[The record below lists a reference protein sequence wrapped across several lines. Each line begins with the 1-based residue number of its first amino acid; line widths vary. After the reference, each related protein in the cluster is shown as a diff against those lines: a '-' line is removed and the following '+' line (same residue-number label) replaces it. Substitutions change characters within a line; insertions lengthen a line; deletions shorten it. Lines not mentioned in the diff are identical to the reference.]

1 MIDLAPQQIHL
12 EELPSFAAFLLKN
25 HIDNYTSDL
34 IRLSYE
40 VDVPLLK
47 FLKDFSDEEIF
58 QLSKN
63 SGIEFLTS
71 LSQNDMQGHSETSTQ
86 KWLANQLPIIK
97 KLDVVAEDI
106 TLINFVRGKTLKKW
120 IPFYAKEMELILKLY
135 NEVDDLVLYY
145 NTISTNAYIKIL
157 KQNIEEGL
165 HFSNNIINASPGIT
179 FIYDLVQRKEIYI
192 NGRVEEVTGFTP
204 EEVTAKTDL
213 IAALTHPDDME
224 GVSSFLI
231 SLVEDKEA
239 NTHVADYRFRNKSG
253 NYIWLRCYAVVY
265 KRDEAGRATQIL
277 GTSFEIT
284 REKETAKALA
294 RREQQLLEAQSISK
308 IGSYEWDLLT
318 DTSTHSPELAKIF
331 ENHTGVGID
340 RWMEKVHPDDVEKI
354 QTAIAESFKTGT
366 FTSEFRYEG
375 EKQEK
380 VILSKGSVVFDK
392 EKKPVTLIGT
402 VQDITERKRIE
413 EDLITNSMELQR
425 SNTQLEEFAFV
436 ASHDL
441 KEPLRKIS
449 MYSNIILR
457 SEWDKL
463 PEKTKINIEKISDA
477 SERMQK
483 LIEGIL
489 SYSLLE
495 KQSYKEKQS
504 LDKLLKEAI
513 QNLDYKIQETKAVIR
528 FEPLPEAY
536 VIPYQVQQLFQN
548 LIGNA
553 LKFCS
558 KNQPAEV
565 VISHTIL
572 PAHKV
577 NSKELRTPGCYI
589 QIDVTDNGIGFDNES
604 AQKIFG
610 LFKRLHTRAEYEGS
624 GLGLAICKKIVE
636 NHGGLIT
643 AHSQTGIGSTFT
655 VILPLDH

>member
-1 MIDLAPQQIHL
+1 MIDLAPPQIHL
-12 EELPSFAAFLLKN
+12 NELPSFAAFLLKN
-25 HIDNYTSDL
+25 HIDDYTRDI

-40 VDVPLLK
+40 VNVPLLK
-47 FLKDFSDEEIF
+47 FLKGFSHEEIF

-63 SGIEFLTS
+63 SGIEFLTR
-71 LSQNDMQGHSETSTQ
+71 LSKNDMQGHSETSTQ
-86 KWLANQLPIIK
+86 KWLANQLPIIQR
-97 KLDVVAEDI
+97 LDVVAEDI

-120 IPFYAKEMELILKLY
+120 IPSYAKEIELIIKLY
-135 NEVDDLVLYY
+135 DEVDDLVLYY
-145 NTISTNAYIKIL
+145 NTVSTNAYIKIL

-165 HFSNNIINASPGIT
+165 HFSGNIINASPGIT
-179 FIYDLVQRKEIYI
+179 FIYDLVQKKEVYI

-204 EEVTAKTDL
+204 DEVTANSNL
-213 IAALTHPDDME
+213 IAQLTHPDDV
-224 GVSSFLI
+224 GIVSFFLA
-231 SLVEDKEA
+231 SLMEDKQA

-265 KRDEAGRATQIL
+265 KRDASGQATQIL
-277 GTSFEIT
+277 GIAFEIT

-294 RREQQLLEAQSISK
+294 KREQQLLEAQAISK

-318 DTSTHSPELAKIF
+318 DTSTHSPELEKIF
-331 ENHTGVGID
+331 ENHTGAGVE
-340 RWMEKVHPDDVEKI
+340 RWMEKVHPDDVGKV
-354 QTAIAESFKTGT
+354 QSAIAEALNTGT

-375 EKQEK
+375 EKQQK
-380 VILSKGSVVFDK
+380 VILSKGAVVFDK

-425 SNTQLEEFAFV
+425 SNTQLQEFAFV

-449 MYSNIILR
+449 MYSNIILT

-463 PEKTKINIEKISDA
+463 PEKTKVNIEKISDA
-477 SERMQK
+477 SVRMQK

-513 QNLDYKIQETKAVIR
+513 QNLDYKIHETKAVIR

-536 VIPYQVQQLFQN
+536 VIPYQLQQLFQN

-553 LKFCS
+553 LKFS
-558 KNQPAEV
+558 KKGEPAEI
-565 VISHTIL
+565 VISHTTL
-572 PAHKV
+572 PAHKIK
-577 NSKELRTPGCYI
+577 NRELSTSKSYI

-604 AQKIFG
+604 SQKIFG
-610 LFKRLHTRAEYEGS
+610 LFKRLHSKAEYEGS
-624 GLGLAICKKIVE
+624 GLGLAMCKKIVE
-636 NHGGLIT
+636 SHGGII
-643 AHSQTGIGSTFT
+643 AARSQPGIGSTFT
-655 VILPLDH
+655 VILPLD